1 MSLDIFELKV
11 PPLIQVILT
20 TVLMWML
27 SIASIKSLIVI
38 PGRFW
43 IVGCLWIIGGLIS
56 LLGVIAFRQVKT
68 TVDPRA
74 PNRATH
80 LVIVGIYQWSRN
92 PMYLG
97 FVIFLIGWAIFLS
110 NTATV
115 ILIPVFILYMNYFQI
130 KPEERFMLEKFA
142 DEYEAYMTKVRRW
155 I

>member
-1 MSLDIFELKV
+1 VILEILELKI
-11 PPLIQVILT
+11 PPVIQVLLT
-20 TVLMWML
+20 AALMWML
-27 SIASIKSLIVI
+27 ATTSISSLIVI
-38 PGRFW
+38 PGRLW
-43 IVGCLWIIGGLIS
+43 IVGCLWVVGGLIS

-68 TVDPRA
+68 TVDPRT
-74 PNRATH
+74 PDRATH

-110 NTATV
+110 NTVT
-115 ILIPVFILYMNYFQI
+115 IIPIPVFILYMNHFQI